1 MKKSDGFTLIE
12 MIIVLAIICLVF
24 LLTLPNIQQKQDIV
38 NAKGCEALVE
48 VVNSQILLY
57 RVENDADV
65 GSISTLISEG
75 YLKEKQS
82 VCPDGSRIHISN
94 GQASVS

>member
-38 NAKGCEALVE
+38 NKKGCEALVE

-57 RVENDADV
+57 RVENDEDV

-82 VCPDGSRIHISN
+82 VCPDGSKIYISG
-94 GQASVS
+94 GQAGVS